1 MYCPVS
7 AGKVFPSITANGR
20 EGVWRLLNMEYHTPR
35 DKVLK
40 EMEDDISNLQ
50 PESEDFLLMELHSGV
65 NTVQSMPTNT
75 GVIGTYNSS

>member
-20 EGVWRLLNMEYHTPR
+20 EGVWRLLHIEYHAPR

-40 EMEDDISNLQ
+40 EMEDDVYNLQ
-50 PESEDFLLMELHSGV
+50 PESEGFILVELQSGVLHS
-65 NTVQSMPTNT
+65 S
-75 GVIGTYNSS
+75 